1 MTEPNEIHA
10 YYKKIIDDMEIKLV
24 YGKITYLEREMD
36 KLTEKILSI
45 DAEKLIYENQVKE
58 IQKQLDTANKEILIL
73 KEKNNNNMVES
84 VTVSPVTVPTDI
96 SQPHLT
102 PQTVLPIQNINLN
115 VESLNFESNDIG
127 DLLQFLLEQNRL
139 IPSAVS
145 SENPKVDLAYWCCK
159 VGLKPPI
166 YKGEKDG
173 PDHCPKFIV
182 RVYIHGIE
190 IACGRG
196 IRKTHAEVDAA
207 DMALKN
213 LGELT
218 NSIIYRN
225 K

>member
-1 MTEPNEIHA
+1 MTELNEPNEIHA
-10 YYKKIIDDMEIKLV
+10 YYKKIIGDMEIKLV
-24 YGKITYLEREMD
+24 YGKITYLETEMG

-84 VTVSPVTVPTDI
+84 VTGETVTVQ
-96 SQPHLT
+96 QPYLT
-102 PQTVLPIQNINLN
+102 LPIQNNNLN
-115 VESLNFESNDIG
+115 VESNDIG

-159 VGLKPPI
+159 VGVKPPI
-166 YKGEKDG
+166 YKVEKEG

-182 RVYIHGIE
+182 RVYVHGIE
-190 IACGRG
+190 LAYGRG

-207 DMALKN
+207 VMALKN

-218 NSIIYRN
+218 NGIIYRN